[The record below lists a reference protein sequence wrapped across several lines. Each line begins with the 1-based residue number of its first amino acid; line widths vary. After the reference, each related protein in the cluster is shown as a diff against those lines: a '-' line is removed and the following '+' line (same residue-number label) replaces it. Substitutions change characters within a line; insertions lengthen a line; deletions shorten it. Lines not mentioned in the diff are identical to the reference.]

1 MIWITIRDSLYFS
14 FAGIKSV
21 DYGILNV
28 NLNSGM
34 QEEIFFPSREIVE
47 EKVKGNDR
55 PYFMRTETEPLKF
68 SVSFAFEET
77 WNTEKIREVARWLT
91 QHDYYQELYFV
102 NEDGLGSER
111 IFYAMFV
118 EDSTLIHN
126 CLKQGYINLTVR
138 CDSPYTYSPIM
149 TSRVYKWNYTPLE
162 IKKNTYSNGIHQS
175 TTTNAQGNLTLNPA
189 RPKWSDFSA
198 GTKWSEI

>member
-1 MIWITIRDSLYFS
+1 
-14 FAGIKSV
+14 
-21 DYGILNV
+21 
-28 NLNSGM
+28 M
-34 QEEIFFPSREIVE
+34 QEDIFFPSREIIE
-47 EKVKGNDR
+47 EKVKGNDK

-126 CLKQGYINLTVR
+126 CLKEGYINLTVR

-149 TSRVYKWNYTPLE
+149 TSRLYTWDYAPVE
-162 IKKNTYSNGIHQS
+162 FAYSDFSQGIKQS
-175 TTTNAQGNLTLNPA
+175 TVVNTQGQLTLNPYK
-189 RPKWSDFSA
+189 PKWLDYK
-198 GTKWSEI
+198 GKKWSEI